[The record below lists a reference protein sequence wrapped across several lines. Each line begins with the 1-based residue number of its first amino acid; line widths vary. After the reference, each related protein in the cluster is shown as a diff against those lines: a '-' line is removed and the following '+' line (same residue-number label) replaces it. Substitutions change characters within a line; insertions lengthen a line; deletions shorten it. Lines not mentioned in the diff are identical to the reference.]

1 VRSPDRTTESW
12 GRGERFGIVPI
23 GFGEIYW
30 FAVADA
36 PPNGRDL
43 DVHRGLMARFAPWH
57 APIVAIIEATPADR
71 IVRTDIC
78 DRPPTTRW
86 HSGRVVLL
94 GDAAHPMTP
103 NLGQGA
109 GQAIEDAVVL
119 DASLASAS
127 TIEEALMRYE
137 QRRVTRANGIVLA
150 SRRFGAVAQWSHPVA
165 AWIRDRAMSLMPASL
180 GVSQARKLMAS

>member
-1 VRSPDRTTESW
+1 
-12 GRGERFGIVPI
+12 VPI

-36 PPNGRDL
+36 PPDGRDTN
-43 DVHRGLMARFAPWH
+43 VSRELMARFGSWH
-57 APIVAIIEATPADR
+57 EPVAAIIEATPAER
-71 IVRTDIC
+71 ILRTDIY
-78 DRPPTTRW
+78 DRAPIDCW

-119 DASLASAS
+119 DDCLARAA
-127 TIEEALMRYE
+127 TIEDALTRYE
-137 QRRVTRANGIVLA
+137 QRRVARANGIVRA
-150 SRRFGAVAQWSHPVA
+150 SRQFGAIAQWSNPVA
-165 AWIRDRAMSLMPASL
+165 AWLRDRLMSLTPPSAAIRQAS
-180 GVSQARKLMAS
+180 RLMEY